1 MAIVQISRIQHR
13 KGLQQDIPQLA
24 SAELGWSIDTRQL
37 YIGNGTIAEGAPVE
51 GITEILTQYSDILNI
66 GNQYIFKGAQT
77 GYTSQTGATAL
88 TPIQRSLQQKLDD
101 TVSVRDFGAVGDG
114 ITDDTAAVQRAIDQ
128 IYFGGFS
135 LGQPRLRRIINF
147 PPGVYVLSN
156 SIKLPS
162 YTYLAGSGTGRTI
175 LRISGSSSPL
185 MQLKDSSGQIDAAYG
200 TLQASTAQ
208 YINVRDMTLQH
219 QGTYSILKLDTCN
232 EISFDRVE
240 FVGSQVS
247 NANQT
252 DTSRSKQNAVY
263 AVPTS
268 NSSLLSQAVA
278 NIRFIN
284 CSFSQ
289 CNQGLVLNAINV
301 KIIGCNFSGMNR
313 AVWVD
318 TTYNLGLTYNIKVAN
333 CTFDSIGRSAVY
345 VYSSSVTTITN
356 VTSVGNYFGEVGT
369 LLLGAGNAS
378 VPVIHFAGGSGNYST
393 GDSFTRTDADAGV
406 YPRVGHATGS
416 LNASLGARDGLQT
429 GMIKRGTGRQ
439 LSLDVNQTDANTAIV
454 LSGTAGGATINYM
467 LQRPSAGAYRTGKIE
482 VIYTGT
488 HVQYTDEYIEYP
500 NATTFSY
507 PGPTGVIFTASS
519 LGSSQVGIYY
529 TSDSAGAGTLTY
541 SITNF
546 QI

>member
-13 KGLQQDIPQLA
+13 KGLQQDLPQLA
-24 SAELGWSIDTRQL
+24 SAELGWSVDTRQL

-77 GYTSQTGATAL
+77 GYTSQTGTTAL

-101 TVSVRDFGAVGDG
+101 TVSVRDFGALGDG
-114 ITDDTAAVQRAIDQ
+114 ITDDTAAIQRAIDQ

-135 LGQPRLRRIINF
+135 LGQPRLRRVINF
-147 PPGVYVLSN
+147 PPGVYVLSD

-162 YTYLAGSGTGRTI
+162 YTYLAGAGTGRTI
-175 LRISGSSSPL
+175 LRITGSSKPL
-185 MQLKDSSGQIDAAYG
+185 LQLKDSSGQVDSSYG
-200 TLQASTAQ
+200 TLQANAAQ

-219 QGTYSILKLDTCN
+219 QGTYNILQLDTCN
-232 EISFDRVE
+232 DIDFHRVE
-240 FVGSQVS
+240 FIGGQTSVLS
-247 NANQT
+247 QT

-268 NSSLLSQAVA
+268 NSSNLSQAVA
-278 NIRFIN
+278 NLRFID

-289 CNQGLVLNAINV
+289 CTQGFVLNAINV

-318 TTYNLGLTYNIKVAN
+318 TTYNLGLTYNIKIAN
-333 CTFDSIGRSAVY
+333 STFDNIGRSALY
-345 VYSSSVTTITN
+345 VYAADAITITN
-356 VTSVGNYFGEVGT
+356 IISVGNYYGEVGT
-369 LLLGAGNAS
+369 LLLGAGNANT
-378 VPVIHFAGGSGNYST
+378 PVINFVGGSGNYSM

-429 GMIKRGTGRQ
+429 GMIRRGTGRQ
-439 LSLDVNQTDANTAIV
+439 VSLSASQINANTAIV
-454 LSGTAGGATINYM
+454 LSGISGGATINYM
-467 LQRPSAGAYRTGKIE
+467 LQRPGASAYRTGKIE
-482 VIYTGT
+482 VVYTGT
-488 HVQYTDEYIEYP
+488 HVQYTDEYTEYP
-500 NATTFSY
+500 NATTFTY
-507 PGPTGVIFTASS
+507 PGPTGITFTASS
-519 LGSSQVGIYY
+519 LGSSQAGIYY
-529 TSDSAGAGTLTY
+529 TSDSSGTATLTY